1 MRLKILQFSA
11 ILLYALVMGVFWGT
25 WFAQSRTMDQL
36 GPGTFIEN
44 GRLYIANLAMPMRF
58 LMPGSIL
65 ATFLAAF
72 ALGSHKRSDKGA
84 NKKAGKSSRD
94 GRTWAFRGTLAAGV
108 LMVAALII
116 TLTVN
121 VPIDNLIKTWTL
133 ETLPSDWAGIR
144 DHWEAFHCLRTWISI
159 AGFAALVTGTL
170 ASMGE
175 PAGTRGSAP
184 AIGK

>member
-1 MRLKILQFSA
+1 MRLKALQFSA
-11 ILLYALVMGVFWGT
+11 IMLYALVMGIFWGT

-36 GPGTFIEN
+36 GPATFMEN

-65 ATFLAAF
+65 VTFLTAF
-72 ALGSHKRSDKGA
+72 ALWGQR
-84 NKKAGKSSRD
+84 
-94 GRTWAFRGTLAAGV
+94 GRQDRRPWAFRGTLAAGV

-133 ETLPSDWAGIR
+133 ETLPTDWAGIR
-144 DHWEAFHCLRTWISI
+144 DHWEAFHCLRTWVSI
-159 AGFAALVTGTL
+159 AGFSALVAGTL
-170 ASMGE
+170 ASLG
-175 PAGTRGSAP
+175 GSTGSREGMSASD
-184 AIGK
+184 K